1 MLTPASLRAMRGAL
15 DWSMRDLA
23 TAAGVALGTVLK
35 AEQAGGLSATTE
47 RRIRR
52 AFSARGVNLRWSDKQ
67 AVITIGAEPSAV
79 KAGVAPELLGI
90 PHLSVRPRNDGTYRV
105 IFEVPARNRPSGWP
119 ASRPL
124 PFSSPRRGDLTN
136 PEEMKAIARDAKKL
150 NADLHRMRGL
160 HLPS

>member
-23 TAAGVALGTVLK
+23 AAAGVALATVLK
-35 AEQAGGLSATTE
+35 AEQAGGLTAATE

-67 AVITIGAEPSAV
+67 AMITIGADPSAV

-90 PHLSVRPRNDGTYRV
+90 PHLSVRPRANGTYRV
-105 IFEVPARNRPSGWP
+105 IFEVPARNRPPGWP

-124 PFSSPRRGDLTN
+124 PFSYPRHGDLLD
-136 PEEMKAIARDAKKL
+136 PAEVKAIARDAKKL
-150 NADLHRMRGL
+150 AVDLRRMRALSGAT
-160 HLPS
+160 